1 MKKIKSRVVHW
12 TWAAWNKLK
21 KKQQLVKE
29 GWGKCGMSLVLDAAF
44 QRDALMSGVDS
55 SAVLEGEEED
65 YEAEAQSDDEEE
77 HEDGVEAEG
86 PAMIVQ
92 TD

>member
-1 MKKIKSRVVHW
+1 M
-12 TWAAWNKLK
+12 
-21 KKQQLVKE
+21 
-29 GWGKCGMSLVLDAAF
+29 
-44 QRDALMSGVDS
+44 
-55 SAVLEGEEED
+55 LEGEEED